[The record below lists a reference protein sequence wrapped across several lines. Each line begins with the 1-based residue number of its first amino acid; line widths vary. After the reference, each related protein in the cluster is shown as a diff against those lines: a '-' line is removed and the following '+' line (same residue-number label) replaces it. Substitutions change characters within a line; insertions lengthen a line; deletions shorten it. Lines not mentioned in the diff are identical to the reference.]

1 MKDKRRLASLWFK
14 DKEREVRNDL
24 PTKSQRVRKGMRF
37 YKEK

>member
-1 MKDKRRLASLWFK
+1 MVKMSRNERFK